1 MEVERERER
10 DEEKREQQISR
21 VRDGVLGRNENSMGW
36 KWPLVKKGHLCTS
49 NKANQ

>member
-10 DEEKREQQISR
+10 EKREQQISR
-21 VRDGVLGRNENSMGW
+21 VRDGVLDRNENSMGW
-36 KWPLVKKGHLCTS
+36 KWPLVKKGHLCIS